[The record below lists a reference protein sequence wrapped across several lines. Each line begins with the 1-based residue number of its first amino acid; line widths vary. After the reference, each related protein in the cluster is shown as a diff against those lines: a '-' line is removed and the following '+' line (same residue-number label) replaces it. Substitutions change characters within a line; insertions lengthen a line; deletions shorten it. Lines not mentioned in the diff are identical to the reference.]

1 LILIKVRI
9 EPPVENQTAV
19 IARRTIMR
27 KSSSSSSTRIVLAAA
42 LLLGEISLA
51 TAQNA
56 LPNSGYPGVAG
67 GANGNPFRAG
77 INETTSVPSVPYYGP
92 IYDYYPVPYYAPSHY
107 GSPYYYPGHSAKPPG
122 GR

>member
-1 LILIKVRI
+1 MIRS
-9 EPPVENQTAV
+9 
-19 IARRTIMR
+19 R
-27 KSSSSSSTRIVLAAA
+27 RIVLAAA
-42 LLLGEISLA
+42 LLLSETSLA

-92 IYDYYPVPYYAPSHY
+92 IYDYYPVPYYAPSTTDRLTTIRVTMRNRRA
-107 GSPYYYPGHSAKPPG
+107 GASRSLSM
-122 GR
+122 

>member
-1 LILIKVRI
+1 
-9 EPPVENQTAV
+9 
-19 IARRTIMR
+19 MR

-42 LLLGEISLA
+42 LLLGKISLA

-92 IYDYYPVPYYAPSHY
+92 IYDYYPVPYYASSHY